1 MKKSG
6 KVTRTSVVTNSRG
19 QGLIEYLVIVALVA
33 VATIGVVRVLGQA
46 VNSRFATITYALQG
60 KKAKPVGDA
69 IPEEHLKK
77 RDLSNFM
84 DGVGSTG
91 GEVFWMR
98 LRRRPRWQR
107 SGCCS
112 VC

>member
-1 MKKSG
+1 MKSLKPNSRPIFAAYLAYVSP
-6 KVTRTSVVTNSRG
+6 KRFFSVIKNSRG

-60 KKAKPVGDA
+60 KKTKPA
-69 IPEEHLKK
+69 IDTIPDEQLKK
-77 RDLSNFM
+77 RDMGNFM

-91 GEVFWMR
+91 G
-98 LRRRPRWQR
+98 Q
-107 SGCCS
+107 
-112 VC
+112 

>member
-1 MKKSG
+1 MKKTEESE
-6 KVTRTSVVTNSRG
+6 KSKTLKLTAVLQNSKG

-60 KKAKPVGDA
+60 KKAKPSVDN
-69 IPEEHLKK
+69 ISEEQLKK
-77 RDLSNFM
+77 RDLGNFM

-91 GEVFWMR
+91 G
-98 LRRRPRWQR
+98 Q
-107 SGCCS
+107 
-112 VC
+112 

>member
-1 MKKSG
+1 MKNSKCQFP
-6 KVTRTSVVTNSRG
+6 TSVQPVASSIKTSPRLSVIRNARG

-60 KKAKPVGDA
+60 KKAKPTVDT

-77 RDLSNFM
+77 RDLGNFM

-91 GEVFWMR
+91 G
-98 LRRRPRWQR
+98 Q
-107 SGCCS
+107 
-112 VC
+112 

>member
-1 MKKSG
+1 MKTSKKSVPFAAKTSSTPFSPTFG
-6 KVTRTSVVTNSRG
+6 RTSGVIRNSRG

-60 KKAKPVGDA
+60 KKAKPAVDT

-77 RDLSNFM
+77 RDLGNFM

-91 GEVFWMR
+91 G
-98 LRRRPRWQR
+98 Q
-107 SGCCS
+107 
-112 VC
+112 